1 MFNPFQML
9 RAANNPKGAIKK
21 QLLAKMKAKNPFMYE
36 QVQKMISGKSEDELK
51 AMAQN
56 IAKERGINLQEF
68 AQNMGIEIN
77 EGE

>member
-9 RAANNPKGAIKK
+9 KAANNPQGMIK
-21 QLLAKMKAKNPFMYE
+21 QQMLAKMKAKNPFMYE
-36 QVQKMISGKSEDELK
+36 QVKKMIKGKNKDELK
-51 AMAQN
+51 TMAYN
-56 IAKERGINLQEF
+56 IAKERGINLEEF